1 VKHAGGYLIK
11 TGAIKVNRD
20 KKLLILD
27 AALTSLL
34 DNFMYQPEDFADL
47 DFTEADIRDMI
58 VNLFHVQMRERVQ

>member
-1 VKHAGGYLIK
+1 MS
-11 TGAIKVNRD
+11 RD
-20 KKLLILD
+20 KELLILD

-58 VNLFHVQMRERVQ
+58 VNLFHVQMRERAKA